1 MISYVS
7 NGLLSIL
14 GKVGG
19 KNRNLSIYLMEN
31 IFKRKQPFNLS
42 EDGETGTTY
51 FPSSF
56 ESLSVSE
63 DQMIHFAAYNSG
75 MH

>member
-1 MISYVS
+1 
-7 NGLLSIL
+7 
-14 GKVGG
+14 
-19 KNRNLSIYLMEN
+19 MEN
-31 IFKRKQPFNLS
+31 IFERKQAFNLS
-42 EDGETGTTY
+42 EGGETRTTY

-56 ESLSVSE
+56 ESLSESE